1 MNVDLT
7 MHTID
12 KYNWP
17 NSITRHTEDKVVEKM
32 LYTVFIYL
40 FNSSYKGVI
49 QIQEAKSSGSSG
61 IAASKA

>member
-17 NSITRHTEDKVVEKM
+17 NSITMHTEDKVVEKM

-40 FNSSYKGVI
+40 FNSSYKGTI
-49 QIQEAKSSGSSG
+49 QIQEAKRQWFIWDCSF
-61 IAASKA
+61 